1 MKKGLHQG
9 DPLSLLL
16 FDIVAY
22 MLTILINRAKDVGQ
36 LSGVVPHLVDG
47 LSILQYD
54 DDTILCMEHDFEQAR
69 NMKLLLYAFEQASSL
84 KINFHKSEV
93 YYFGDAQDVVDIL
106 NFLGVNLGNSR

>member
-1 MKKGLHQG
+1 MNDEVRNFFQMKKGLHQG

-47 LSILQYD
+47 CLSILQYAN
-54 DDTILCMEHDFEQAR
+54 DTILFMEHDLEQA
-69 NMKLLLYAFEQASSL
+69 
-84 KINFHKSEV
+84 
-93 YYFGDAQDVVDIL
+93 
-106 NFLGVNLGNSR
+106 